1 MQSEIDSLR
10 EINSKLLAEITE
22 LRKENAEVKA
32 ENVKLKHALE
42 EHEARFMSLEQR
54 DEEKATLIAKLD
66 DDIKEIKQSSAS
78 TSSVE
83 NSDICQPIHTE
94 TKSLEEKDMDSFLLE
109 AHKKIVSS
117 EIKQHNKEKKFL
129 RKSANQD
136 SISDTAYV
144 SETVMVAPQLV
155 IADTPQEEIPTVD
168 LKVTHDIKA
177 VNRYHENS
185 YEDAHRMSLEISE
198 EFEKTV
204 PSGND
209 QSHVTSVK
217 PDLEVSMEQDDEQES
232 LDKNQIIEQGLIQEL
247 CGTFDTCSPISSDDN
262 ISSTNTNS
270 SYNGSENMIS
280 GSAQHLSYLF
290 DTAIKSGQQEILDW
304 YNYSLE
310 FESRVDALT
319 ADGRIKDKTAR
330 SKIYKEMKLF
340 LPAKI
345 TQDNLRKKTLRAR
358 KHLTLFGKNGVGID
372 KIKLVSYSATE
383 ISKLTNAQIQN
394 VIDQV
399 KKYISDHQY
408 HVTLKT
414 VPSGNDQI
422 KDEMST
428 SASVSSA
435 FQSKPDHS
443 YFRNKILDQ
452 YPNLY
457 RECSIENFDYYGITD
472 ETTCGDYICP
482 LCKLGHDDEE
492 IEGTYNTGSY
502 FIKCEQREIEIVA

>member
-1 MQSEIDSLR
+1 
-10 EINSKLLAEITE
+10 
-22 LRKENAEVKA
+22 
-32 ENVKLKHALE
+32 
-42 EHEARFMSLEQR
+42 
-54 DEEKATLIAKLD
+54 
-66 DDIKEIKQSSAS
+66 
-78 TSSVE
+78 
-83 NSDICQPIHTE
+83 
-94 TKSLEEKDMDSFLLE
+94 MDSCLLE
-109 AHKKIVSS
+109 AHKKIVS
-117 EIKQHNKEKKFL
+117 EDIRRRNKEKKL
-129 RKSANQD
+129 QRKSANQD
-136 SISDTAYV
+136 VTFGNAYV
-144 SETVMVAPQLV
+144 SETVVVAPQLV

-168 LKVTHDIKA
+168 SKVTHDIKA
-177 VNRYHENS
+177 VNRHPENS
-185 YEDAHRMSLEISE
+185 YEDAHWMSSEISE
-198 EFEKTV
+198 KFEKTV

-217 PDLEVSMEQDDEQES
+217 PDLEVSIEQDDEQES

-247 CGTFDTCSPISSDDN
+247 CGTLPLAPSANTCSPISSDDN

-270 SYNGSENMIS
+270 SCNGSENMIS

-319 ADGRIKDKTAR
+319 AD
-330 SKIYKEMKLF
+330 
-340 LPAKI
+340 
-345 TQDNLRKKTLRAR
+345 
-358 KHLTLFGKNGVGID
+358 
-372 KIKLVSYSATE
+372 
-383 ISKLTNAQIQN
+383 

-399 KKYISDHQY
+399 KKYISDHQC

-435 FQSKPDHS
+435 SQSRSSGASKPDHS

-472 ETTCGDYICP
+472 ETTCRDYICP

-492 IEGTYNTGSY
+492 IEDFGVGE
-502 FIKCEQREIEIVA
+502 K

>member
-1 MQSEIDSLR
+1 
-10 EINSKLLAEITE
+10 
-22 LRKENAEVKA
+22 
-32 ENVKLKHALE
+32 
-42 EHEARFMSLEQR
+42 
-54 DEEKATLIAKLD
+54 
-66 DDIKEIKQSSAS
+66 
-78 TSSVE
+78 
-83 NSDICQPIHTE
+83 
-94 TKSLEEKDMDSFLLE
+94 
-109 AHKKIVSS
+109 
-117 EIKQHNKEKKFL
+117 
-129 RKSANQD
+129 
-136 SISDTAYV
+136 
-144 SETVMVAPQLV
+144 
-155 IADTPQEEIPTVD
+155 
-168 LKVTHDIKA
+168 
-177 VNRYHENS
+177 
-185 YEDAHRMSLEISE
+185 
-198 EFEKTV
+198 
-204 PSGND
+204 
-209 QSHVTSVK
+209 
-217 PDLEVSMEQDDEQES
+217 
-232 LDKNQIIEQGLIQEL
+232 
-247 CGTFDTCSPISSDDN
+247 
-262 ISSTNTNS
+262 
-270 SYNGSENMIS
+270 MIS

-290 DTAIKSGQQEILDW
+290 DIAIKSGQQEILDW

-319 ADGRIKDKTAR
+319 ADGRIKDKTTR
-330 SKIYKEMKLF
+330 SKIYKEMKPF

-399 KKYISDHQY
+399 KKYISDHQC

-435 FQSKPDHS
+435 SQSKPDHS

-457 RECSIENFDYYGITD
+457 RECSIEKFDYYGITD
-472 ETTCGDYICP
+472 ETSCGDYICP

-492 IEGTYNTGSY
+492 IEGMYNAGSY

>member
-1 MQSEIDSLR
+1 
-10 EINSKLLAEITE
+10 
-22 LRKENAEVKA
+22 
-32 ENVKLKHALE
+32 
-42 EHEARFMSLEQR
+42 
-54 DEEKATLIAKLD
+54 
-66 DDIKEIKQSSAS
+66 
-78 TSSVE
+78 
-83 NSDICQPIHTE
+83 
-94 TKSLEEKDMDSFLLE
+94 MDSCLLE
-109 AHKKIVSS
+109 AHKKIVS
-117 EIKQHNKEKKFL
+117 EDIRRRNKEKKL
-129 RKSANQD
+129 QRESANQD
-136 SISDTAYV
+136 VTFGNAYV
-144 SETVMVAPQLV
+144 SETVVVAPQLV

-168 LKVTHDIKA
+168 SKVTHDIKA
-177 VNRYHENS
+177 VNRHPENS
-185 YEDAHRMSLEISE
+185 YEDAHRMSSEISE
-198 EFEKTV
+198 KFEKTV

-217 PDLEVSMEQDDEQES
+217 PDLEVSIEQDDEQES

-247 CGTFDTCSPISSDDN
+247 CGTLPLAPSANTCSPISSDDN

-270 SYNGSENMIS
+270 SCNGSENMIS

-290 DTAIKSGQQEILDW
+290 NTAIKSGQQEILDW

-319 ADGRIKDKTAR
+319 ADGRINDKTAR
-330 SKIYKEMKLF
+330 SKIYKEMKPF

-383 ISKLTNAQIQN
+383 ISKLTNAQIQK

-399 KKYISDHQY
+399 KKYISDHQC

-435 FQSKPDHS
+435 SQSRSSGASKPDHS

-472 ETTCGDYICP
+472 ETTCRDYICP

-502 FIKCEQREIEIVA
+502 FIKCEQREIEITA